1 MGPKGDT
8 IAVMTGESSTWSRD
22 EAVLWRRLSDGVLL
36 LPVGVEEPLALGG
49 LGAAVWEA
57 LDAPSS
63 ERGLAATLGAD
74 FGAAPEDI
82 QSEVSKVLHE
92 LELLGVLRPSP

>member
-1 MGPKGDT
+1 MGLKGDT

-36 LPVGVEEPLALGG
+36 LPSGAEEPLALGG

-63 ERGLAATLGAD
+63 EHGLAAMLGAD
-74 FGAAPEDI
+74 FGAAPDAI

-92 LELLGVLRPSP
+92 LELLGLLRPSP